1 MAIYYG
7 DGSNSNAGRI
17 IQVVTGHKSSRS
29 STTSTSFTSTGLE
42 KNITPT
48 ASDSKIL
55 VLCNI
60 RLGFASGNLGYAALW
75 RGSYQIFQ
83 GDSYGSAVRCSF
95 SADGTGGQHD
105 AFVPT
110 MTFLDEP
117 ATTSQITYAVRY
129 RGHNGNTVRGNAVGS
144 DRSNGTDGVFGSSI
158 VLMEVAV

>member
-17 IQVVTGHKSSRS
+17 IQVVTGHKASRS

-83 GDSYGSAVRCSF
+83 GDSYGSAVRCSY

-110 MTFLDEP
+110 MTFLDSP
-117 ATTSQITYAVRY
+117 ATTSATKYTVVLGRTSGSNNISLP
-129 RGHNGNTVRGNAVGS
+129 GNSGANPFTIYL
-144 DRSNGTDGVFGSSI
+144 F
-158 VLMEVAV
+158 EVSA

>member
-1 MAIYYG
+1 MAIEYG
-7 DGSNSNAGRI
+7 DGSSSSAGRI

-29 STTSTSFTSTGLE
+29 STTSTSFTSTGLS
-42 KNITPT
+42 KNITPV

-60 RLGFASGNLGYAALW
+60 RLGFASGNLGYCGLW

-83 GDSYGSAVRCSF
+83 GDSYSSAVRCSF

-110 MTFLDEP
+110 MVFLDSP
-117 ATTSQITYAVRY
+117 ATTSTITYDLRY
-129 RGHNGNTVRGNAVGS
+129 RGHNGNTVRVNSVGS